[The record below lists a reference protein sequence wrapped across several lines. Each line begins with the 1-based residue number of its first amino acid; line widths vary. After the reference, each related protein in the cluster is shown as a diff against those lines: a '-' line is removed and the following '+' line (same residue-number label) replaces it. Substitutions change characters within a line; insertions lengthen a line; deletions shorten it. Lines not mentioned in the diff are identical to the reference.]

1 MCIVPH
7 VVEIPNESETREKAK
22 NHVKFT
28 STIFKVLP
36 KTFKTFTIITKPSKC
51 LAKGKANKQTNKQ
64 TNKQKTGQQKQKTRL
79 GDKKEKGEI
88 QFYLLSMS
96 DL

>member
-1 MCIVPH
+1 MPRKKK
-7 VVEIPNESETREKAK
+7 E
-22 NHVKFT
+22 
-28 STIFKVLP
+28 
-36 KTFKTFTIITKPSKC
+36 
-51 LAKGKANKQTNKQ
+51 NKQ

-88 QFYLLSMS
+88 QLYLLSMS

>member
-1 MCIVPH
+1 MP
-7 VVEIPNESETREKAK
+7 RKRK
-22 NHVKFT
+22 R
-28 STIFKVLP
+28 
-36 KTFKTFTIITKPSKC
+36 
-51 LAKGKANKQTNKQ
+51 KQTNKQ

>member
-1 MCIVPH
+1 MP
-7 VVEIPNESETREKAK
+7 RKRK
-22 NHVKFT
+22 R
-28 STIFKVLP
+28 
-36 KTFKTFTIITKPSKC
+36 
-51 LAKGKANKQTNKQ
+51 KQ

-79 GDKKEKGEI
+79 GDKNEKGEI